1 MHVHLSLYQQSFS
14 FNIWPESLTFLINKI
29 SAIGK
34 LNDVSHNSSWF
45 LTNDPFFSV
54 VYDRYFPECH
64 VIITTHLN
72 KSVVLVWLL

>member
-1 MHVHLSLYQQSFS
+1 MYIYHCISRVSL
-14 FNIWPESLTFLINKI
+14 LTSGQKVLRFLINKI
-29 SAIGK
+29 RAIGK

-54 VYDRYFPECH
+54 VYDQYFPECH